1 MKTFASEVSFPL
13 LLNFCFLQDD
23 EFVVYETNQVKMKYI
38 VKFSVSGDEI
48 KDFHPCDNTE
58 LEEYRPEFSNF
69 STVEGEMAFLTAVLC
84 DVYKTETLYFQ

>member
-1 MKTFASEVSFPL
+1 
-13 LLNFCFLQDD
+13 
-23 EFVVYETNQVKMKYI
+23 MKYI

-58 LEEYRPEFSNF
+58 LEEYRPEFSHF

-84 DVYKTETLYFQ
+84 DVYRT